1 MIQYLKLSLIA
12 RHTVEILKMEGWIVK
27 RFCDMCLNWYSHPTM
42 IRGFNRL
49 EATVTKTFK

>member
-27 RFCDMCLNWYSHPTM
+27 RFVKCASTGTITPVSSVVLT
-42 IRGFNRL
+42 G
-49 EATVTKTFK
+49 